1 MSTVTLDIAN
11 IRAKDVVVT
20 DDALAVE
27 LVDGRSV
34 TVPLTWFP
42 RLLAGT
48 PEERHHWRLIGE
60 GVGIHWPDLDED
72 IRVAGLLAGQASN
85 ESPRSLQRWFEQ
97 RAQHRGQ

>member
-42 RLLAGT
+42 RLLASIG
-48 PEERHHWRLIGE
+48 LILTK
-60 GVGIHWPDLDED
+60 IF
-72 IRVAGLLAGQASN
+72 
-85 ESPRSLQRWFEQ
+85 ES
-97 RAQHRGQ
+97 RAF